1 MNSIFQKLFHFSFG
15 FLLMLNGAESVIAQT
30 YNSLPVGPS
39 PSSTWSTSGSA
50 LWYADSLYLN
60 GSSASSTAYFNDNAG
75 QSVTFSFNYNQYKY
89 DDSARSINQQSWS
102 ESSDQQGGFKAYVD
116 GKSVFVAKNPSGTYS
131 YTFTGTG
138 RDSVAFM
145 GGNDRSNDEKYNVS
159 QISSMSVSQ
168 GGAPEIDGSL
178 APKVGFLLGCLFLM
192 FGSRKK
198 DLSSS
203 SEGSNPSI

>member
-39 PSSTWSTSGSA
+39 PSSIWSTSGSA
-50 LWYADSLYLN
+50 VWYADSLYLN
-60 GSSASSTAYFNDNAG
+60 GSSATSTAYFNDNAG
-75 QSVTFSFNYNQYKY
+75 QNVTFSFNYSQYKY
-89 DDSARSINQQSWS
+89 DDFGRSINQQSWS
-102 ESSDQQGGFKAYVD
+102 DTEGGFKAYVD
-116 GKSVFVAKNPSGTYS
+116 GNSVFVAKNPSGTYS

-138 RDSVAFM
+138 LDSVAFM
-145 GGNDRSNDEKYNVS
+145 GGNDRSNDDKYNVA
-159 QISSMSVSQ
+159 QISFTSVTQ

-192 FGSRKK
+192 FGRKK
-198 DLSSS
+198 EVVEPLLTA
-203 SEGSNPSI
+203 